1 MISSI
6 VTIIISLCLGPVPDI
21 MSHMKALLLLLI
33 VSCANTKKVETALS
47 LDIEERHPNTA
58 TAETRMEI
66 LHLARKYDVSSFLY
80 TKKIIIDPT
89 LDKTKWRPNI
99 VLNTR
104 YKDHP
109 HRLMAQLLHEELH
122 WWMRDHKQNVQVAIP
137 ELKSTFRGVPKIKGS
152 KDPDSTYRHLL
163 ICWMEFR
170 ALSKYFGEEEAALVL
185 KHFVQEKRFPW
196 IYGRVLNDHRKIEK
210 IVRKYEFI
218 PDELYPKINLMR

>member
-1 MISSI
+1 
-6 VTIIISLCLGPVPDI
+6 
-21 MSHMKALLLLLI
+21 MKLFLLFLI

-47 LDIEERHPNTA
+47 LDIEEKHPDTS
-58 TAETRMEI
+58 TSQTRMEI
-66 LHLARKYDVSSFLY
+66 LHLARKYDLSSFLY
-80 TKKIIIDPT
+80 TKRIIIDPT
-89 LDKTKWRPNI
+89 VKKTRWKP
-99 VLNTR
+99 VLTLNTR

-109 HRLMAQLLHEELH
+109 QRLLAQLIHEELH
-122 WWMRDHKQNVQVAIP
+122 WWMKEHKGNVQVAIP
-137 ELKSTFRGVPKIKGS
+137 ELKSTFRGVPKIKGAR
-152 KDPDSTYRHLL
+152 DPDSTYRHLL

-196 IYGRVLNDHRKIEK
+196 IYGRILRDHRKVEK